1 MGRGLS
7 RRQRQILCLALQE
20 KFVTCEE
27 ILIKLLGWQLQ
38 KRGAKETAIDKAK
51 YASDHATLSRSLTR
65 LWSRGLIEYWQ
76 NKLTHYRTAVTLT
89 DEGKALAQAI
99 SAEDQEKQSNG

>member
-7 RRQRQILCLALQE
+7 RLQREILCLALKE

-65 LWSRGLIEYWQ
+65 LWSRGLVEYWRT
-76 NKLTHYRTAVTLT
+76 LSHYRTGVTLT
-89 DEGKALAQAI
+89 DEGKMLAQAI
-99 SAEDQEKQSNG
+99 SEEEAEDAING